1 MSDSLPRI
9 IVICGTTATGK
20 SDLAVELAL
29 RFNGEVISADSRQV
43 YQGLD
48 IGSGKITTSEMK
60 GVPHHLLDVMNPKKV
75 FSVELFKQEAEKKI
89 TDIIARGKL
98 PIIAGGTGFYID
110 AVVSGMDLP
119 PVKADKTLRKNLS
132 TKTTEELMA
141 MIQKLDPVRAQTL
154 DPHNKVRII
163 RAIEIAQTLGKV
175 PEVTHTKRYN
185 PLFIGLTLDTE
196 TLKNKIHT
204 RLMKRMD
211 MGMVEEIMHLREQGL
226 SWKRFH
232 EFGLEYRHLA
242 LYVQNKVSKEA
253 MLERL
258 EIEIAQYAKRQMQW
272 FKRNKDI
279 QWFKPD
285 ETEHIVKTVE
295 LFLRG

>member
-9 IVICGTTATGK
+9 IVICGPTATGK

-258 EIEIAQYAKRQMQW
+258 EIEIAQYEKRQMQE

>member
-9 IVICGTTATGK
+9 IVICGPTATGK

-75 FSVELFKQEAEKKI
+75 YSVELFKQEAEKKI

>member
-9 IVICGTTATGK
+9 IVICGPTATGK

-29 RFNGEVISADSRQV
+29 RFNGEIISADSRQV

-48 IGSGKITTSEMK
+48 IGSGKITPTEMK

-75 FSVELFKQEAEKKI
+75 YSVELFKQEAEKKI

-119 PVKADKTLRKNLS
+119 PVKADKALRKDLN

-141 MIQKLDPVRAQTL
+141 IIQKLDPVRAHTL

-185 PLFIGLTLDTE
+185 PLFIGLTIDTE
-196 TLKNKIHT
+196 TLRNKIHT
-204 RLMKRMD
+204 RLMKRMN
-211 MGMVEEIMHLREQGL
+211 MGMVEEITRLREHGL

-232 EFGLEYRHLA
+232 ELGLEYRHLA
-242 LYVQNKVSKEA
+242 LYIQNKVSKEA

-272 FKRNKDI
+272 FKRNKNI

-285 ETEHIVKTVE
+285 DTENIVKTVE
-295 LFLRG
+295 LFLKS

>member
-9 IVICGTTATGK
+9 IVICGPTATGK

-48 IGSGKITTSEMK
+48 IGSGKITASEMK
-60 GVPHHLLDVMNPKKV
+60 GVLHHLLDVMNPKKV
-75 FSVELFKQEAEKKI
+75 YSVELFKQEAEKKI

>member
-9 IVICGTTATGK
+9 IVICGPTATGK

-75 FSVELFKQEAEKKI
+75 FSVELFKQEAEKKN